1 MKLDEALK
9 VLGLEQICTEEDA
22 KKAYRSLALK
32 HHPDRCR
39 GNVEEAT
46 ATFKRIGALRATTQ
60 PVACLLRGPATRARS
75 QRARVDQPRN
85 PLDRTRRAQA
95 RPSSVSKSST
105 RRG

>member
-60 PVACLLRGPATRARS
+60 PCCMPVAWPSHTRPLAAR
-75 QRARVDQPRN
+75 AG
-85 PLDRTRRAQA
+85 
-95 RPSSVSKSST
+95 RPTS
-105 RRG
+105 